1 MGDDDD
7 EGDDASSTTTEED
20 GNLYVETWNTT
31 HEEEDSSDDD
41 EKDEE
46 IVSFEPDKEEE
57 DKIMLAATVEGFVA
71 KGLVGEA
78 LMKGDAAESAANE
91 EKEFAVLAT
100 AAEEPNPGIN
110 LSVVVSFDNNHN
122 GVDDDARDD
131 DDDDTKEEVGDGG
144 GEHSFLN
151 LSVVVSPSSSLP
163 DWDDVVEVPFSPS
176 DLASPL
182 GSEIIATSGT
192 AVVEEEDDDGINGQ
206 RFSLMEDDWDTFVE
220 GATSPASYYSNKT
233 GHTDKYE
240 IALNAKDQGNA
251 SFLKGDYRGAIDSYT
266 KAEDLLREVLPSGDD
281 GYVHETDRERVDNT
295 KVEMSKVLGNVAVC
309 HLRLKEWPS
318 AVTYATMALEVDPE
332 NERARF
338 HLAKAFFELENYVD
352 AIDNAVRVRH
362 EKAERLVSQARSV
375 LHSIVQKYED
385 LFRCIIDS
393 YRLRMDDEYHQLGED
408 QVSVHSLYGLHA
420 AERDSGKIP
429 VHHFRAYI
437 RMGVSRH
444 IIPQFVIEEDTMLQ
458 AIVFMALSDEFSN
471 LAYPVTGYELEAYQD
486 IAGGGT
492 SYTVPLLRKFA
503 ADIKGPLLASD
514 DDGDDD
520 DKSQSLSKDME
531 REDDEEVPSWHP
543 TPFRYSCSCVSV

>member
-1 MGDDDD
+1 
-7 EGDDASSTTTEED
+7 
-20 GNLYVETWNTT
+20 
-31 HEEEDSSDDD
+31 
-41 EKDEE
+41 
-46 IVSFEPDKEEE
+46 
-57 DKIMLAATVEGFVA
+57 MLATTVEGFVA

-78 LMKGDAAESAANE
+78 LMTEDAAESAHE

-100 AAEEPNPGIN
+100 AAEEEPNPHIN
-110 LSVVVSFDNNHN
+110 LSVVVSFDNNNN

-131 DDDDTKEEVGDGG
+131 DDFNVVGNGG
-144 GEHSFLN
+144 GEHDFLN

-163 DWDDVVEVPFSPS
+163 DWDYAVEVPFSPS

-182 GSEIIATSGT
+182 GSEIIATSTT
-192 AVVEEEDDDGINGQ
+192 AVMEEEDEDDDGVSSQ

-220 GATSPASYYSNKT
+220 GATSPTSYYSNKN
-233 GHTDKYE
+233 GHTDIYE

-266 KAEDLLREVLPSGDD
+266 EAENVLRVVLPSDKD
-281 GYVHETDRERVDNT
+281 GHVHDPDRERVDFT
-295 KVEMSKVLGNVAVC
+295 KVELSKVLGNVAVC

-393 YRLRMDDEYHQLGED
+393 YRLRMDEEYHQLGED

-444 IIPQFVIEEDTMLQ
+444 IIPQFVVEEDTMLQ

-486 IAGGGT
+486 IAGGGI

-503 ADIKGPLLASD
+503 ADIKGPLLAND
-514 DDGDDD
+514 DDGDND